1 LGKLHL
7 KDLERS
13 GHRQQVGW
21 ETWLCRQVLRH
32 GPQFNLSA
40 FALAASRAFSLRNS
54 QTNSSNP
61 GGFPDTLATFAAI
74 FSQVKF
80 RGLEFF
86 SPQEGPD
93 VDDGVFPRF
102 PKLVR
107 KKFESLNL

>member
-1 LGKLHL
+1 MIMEAGEGILDWKGIRVYLRMSGYETSGEL
-7 KDLERS
+7 IETIRS
-13 GHRQQVGW
+13 Q
-21 ETWLCRQVLRH
+21 
-32 GPQFNLSA
+32 S
-40 FALAASRAFSLRNS
+40 SNS
-54 QTNSSNP
+54 QTNSARP

-102 PKLVR
+102 PKLGR
-107 KKFESLNL
+107 KRFESLNL

>member
-1 LGKLHL
+1 LIMEAGEGILDWRGIRVYL
-7 KDLERS
+7 RMRGYETSGELIETIRS
-13 GHRQQVGW
+13 Q
-21 ETWLCRQVLRH
+21 
-32 GPQFNLSA
+32 S
-40 FALAASRAFSLRNS
+40 SNS
-54 QTNSSNP
+54 QTNSANP

-93 VDDGVFPRF
+93 VDDCVF
-102 PKLVR
+102 LCLLNLIR